1 VNTPIESPALR
12 LREVSRRFGDRQAL
26 DAVSLD
32 VAYGQIVCL
41 LGHNGAGKT
50 TTVRIASTLLTPH
63 AGSVVVDGID
73 AVVRPR
79 AARARTGLVLGGE
92 RGFYTRPSVS
102 ANLLFYA
109 DVAGVPAR
117 QRRRRVEQALGAVG
131 LTERA
136 SSPVGELSRGM
147 VQRLHLARA
156 LLSEP
161 GLLILDEP
169 SSGLDVQSARDLREL
184 VRARANAGVGVLL
197 TTHTMPE
204 AEALADRVDV
214 IRRGRIIVSG
224 DTSTIAHAAG
234 VHAVT
239 TVLVATTDRDLA
251 PELAAVPNVVTV
263 GSTAMHGRTAYTVM
277 WSGEPD
283 HVALQRIYPPDADV
297 ITRQPTLEES
307 YLALEDG
314 R

>member
-1 VNTPIESPALR
+1 MTTRVEPTALR
-12 LREVSRRFGDRQAL
+12 LHEVSRRFGDRLAV
-26 DAVSLD
+26 DGVSLD
-32 VAYGQIVCL
+32 VSPGQIVCL

-50 TTVRIASTLLTPH
+50 TTVRIASTLLTPD
-63 AGSVVVDGID
+63 AGRVEVDGVD
-73 AVVRPR
+73 ALATPR
-79 AARARTGLVLGGE
+79 KARARTGLVLGGE

-109 DVAGVPAR
+109 DVAGVPGR
-117 QRRRRVEQALGAVG
+117 QRRVRVEEALEAVG
-131 LTERA
+131 LADRA

-156 LLSEP
+156 LLAEP

-184 VRARANAGVGVLL
+184 IRMRANAGVGVLL

-224 DTSTIAHAAG
+224 DSSAVARAAG
-234 VHAVT
+234 VLAVT
-239 TVLVATTDRDLA
+239 TVLCATTLDLA
-251 PELAAVPNVVTV
+251 PQLAAMPAVVKVEVTP
-263 GSTAMHGRTAYTVM
+263 MHGRTAYHVLWGTA
-277 WSGEPD
+277 PD
-283 HVALQRIYPPDADV
+283 PEALQRVCPPA
-297 ITRQPTLEES
+297 
-307 YLALEDG
+307 
-314 R
+314 